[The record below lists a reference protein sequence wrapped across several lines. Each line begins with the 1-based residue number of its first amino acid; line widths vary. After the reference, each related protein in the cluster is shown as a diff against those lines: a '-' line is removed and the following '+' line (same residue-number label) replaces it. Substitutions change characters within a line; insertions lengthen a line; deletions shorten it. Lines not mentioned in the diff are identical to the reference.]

1 MEASGN
7 PTADDLDRQD
17 ARDAMQAEQRQ
28 RQADAQQKEVQREQ
42 EAQQKAAADLQKRQA
57 NTAKEAKYRT
67 GGVETYTDA
76 FGEIQPVVDPL
87 TNKPK
92 QRDLS
97 GPVEWDATGK
107 AYKMERPAG
116 GQWEQKFVDA
126 KADVGPNPAD
136 PNDRFIYKKN
146 TQQPWEAID
155 PERGVFADDN
165 AVRLA
170 SAGRL
175 REQKESALNA
185 ERAKLKVELAKLGPS
200 SRSQAFTAE
209 EKAAQEARQK
219 ASVRLA
225 EIDAEF
231 VGVKSK
237 SLDALAKEE
246 QARLGPQK
254 AAEARA
260 ATFERQKQNI
270 GLLRKASEEEKARL
284 DEEAARLDR
293 LQIRGLRADQI
304 GAHAAQ
310 QEALKVRQQAWEAKA
325 GRIQELENRTNSAPA
340 EEFAA
345 AGKNEPYAPAKLG
358 EMAAGVESQV
368 QQFQAEAAAFNA
380 ENQRR
385 AAEATTPAAQQ
396 AYQSWFAGESA
407 KLDGRR
413 AAISRGQMTVRQA
426 HNDVLS
432 REIDNF
438 AGILEREAGKVGALR
453 KSWSH
458 IPDAEGQTAVRNEE
472 RRAAAGGEAAK
483 EIRQADKD
491 AGILS
496 VAAALPTV
504 EVALRLLGIDDVD
517 GLQEIMHRTASLM
530 RQGAVKKG
538 AELVSDTVTNVGGES
553 VSRADVAI
561 DAVKDPA
568 LAEMLIRSA
577 AIREKLD
584 AASQQGNAKDT
595 AFWSSVDRDM
605 QAEMAGY
612 FQGKAQD
619 GRNLKLAD
627 EQVIPELAKLYQN
640 EHPGP
645 QNLFQRTADKDFP
658 VLEGFGETYQSQL
671 KAFDVKKK
679 AVLAKL
685 PKHLQ
690 EYAEFQAALQQ
701 PIGFWE
707 GFGNFEAGT
716 GMKDIADP
724 LKIASPTT
732 WERIPFMG
740 DAVRKA
746 SLEKVADIAG
756 KLEAGQELTKFEMD
770 YIKSWAIY
778 HQRKGA
784 AWLDSKPS
792 YSVFSAGNAGRII
805 GESLKFGTEMALT
818 GGLSG
823 LGRATAAKLAAS
835 GIAKWG
841 TAAGVAKLTNL
852 ISGRMLQSGL
862 AATTA
867 SKSIGLVAAGLTT
880 TAMNPVAI
888 ANRVLDLRTAP
899 VNVGLGEKGQL
910 AAFIDPDWQRPSKSA
925 SVYQATA
932 TQAAENISE
941 LTGGAASQA
950 MGKLFKAGGS
960 ALAEVLPDKLVSV
973 LARAGAGARV
983 VAQKTGAEGFVKALS
998 QADGAVA
1005 RAMKFHGVGGEM
1017 LEERVVEVM
1026 KIMLGMPQS
1035 EHGMIG
1041 NLAKGQ
1047 LGEAID
1053 QLLLEGVAFAGQGAA
1068 LSLPAQAL
1076 DKISQRRMAAQNLP
1090 GMEGLTASLMEAHS
1104 KLPDEQIMQDLAGL
1118 PALDA
1123 AVPKLAGVASK
1134 IAAAQES
1141 IAAAGKN
1148 KSKALAGHKALAD
1161 ALLERQGIVQELAAL
1176 EPVQTRQRAIAEVQQ
1191 YSPVND
1197 EADAIAAVTPT
1208 EVIARSLG
1216 ADHVSISQLQAA
1228 DEVIANAR
1236 QDLQAATT
1244 VEEQAAAHQAMA
1256 QAHQVRLMA
1265 IAELAGKM
1273 EASPEQ
1279 IAAADQELAAAPDQA
1294 SAGVVRAALKLHRS
1308 GVAAMD
1314 VADLAALGL
1323 ERKGESLVP
1332 VKDAAAPDGLPR
1344 VTMEDGG
1351 APVFTQT
1358 FLDRIGESFPAVAAV
1373 MPRLEMAQRALNAPP
1388 PAAKPVKEKA
1398 QVSAPASVAAPSAGE
1413 RMWQATIDGQAEP
1426 VQISAR
1432 DQAEAMSKA
1441 AQLGKGMVAD
1451 VSEMETTAPEPKP
1464 VDAEENLAS
1473 AMASASGA
1481 AAPTSA
1487 HRRQAKAL
1495 IAAVNRWGKAF
1506 GGIEFRQDDGSD
1518 GLAFKSGKLVVNL
1531 ESLGRNAWMR
1541 LGRWSDRAVMEE
1553 AIHAVAV
1560 YLESQ
1565 GYFSAAELFDLLP
1578 DLTKEKV
1585 ADAYRTV
1592 DQRDPDRSWLLG
1604 HEFIRMVVQ
1613 GRITAGELT
1622 ESRNPTLLATLKN
1635 ALEAIAD
1642 FFRDLAGQL
1651 RADGAAADVVK
1662 KVTDAVDL
1670 LETRVRA
1677 LDAAPETKTPPG
1689 SGQTAGGVNVAAEA
1703 SPGTPGTS
1711 SFAPGLSAN
1720 VSETETNASGLVG
1733 AESVV
1738 TQNGKK
1744 VRVRFVVQ
1752 EAAQARPSHDA
1763 AGNPTPG
1770 YNQALQPRDRSLPEY
1785 RRQAQNIARNLDF
1798 ATAAFFPDTT
1808 TPATTPDLG
1817 APVMTKAGDTII
1829 GNGREIA
1836 IKLAYESGEPAA
1848 QRYRQELIDNA
1859 EKFGLDPAAVA
1870 QLQQPVL
1877 KREIIDELPVEE
1889 LVRFSQESNAGV
1901 AMATNATEYAA
1912 QDAGRIDVA
1921 LLSLLDPNYPLDSAK
1936 NAAFLS
1942 AYTQRVIRGDSKS
1955 NEANVTSSEL
1965 LRRVR
1970 AGIFV
1975 AAYGLDKGGR
1985 QALDRLAGDADDGAR
2000 KITAALLAVA
2010 PVVARARRD
2019 MTAGTLHQADI
2030 APALTAAVQKISVAL
2045 REAKKPAEAYA
2056 TLVESEDM
2064 FDAEPLA
2071 DAVLKF
2077 LVENRKSQSDIV
2089 EALSTYHEMLYQAG
2103 NPQEGDMFGDVGA
2116 PDALALWQRAIDP
2129 RAAAARAE
2137 RHDEITRELRTQ
2149 AERKAFA
2156 AFYVEPGPVMDSLR
2170 AFNRRV
2176 FEAGDYAPGRNS
2188 DQIFHFTA
2196 GFGIRDEL
2204 VDAAVQAL
2212 AGIGPI
2218 DVTMGKTALIAN
2230 HLSVLLEG
2238 SDIERMRKVLAP
2250 FLEHPDRK
2258 ITPHITIAIVKP
2270 GAGEKYVGDS
2280 SFVGQ
2285 TIRFDSI
2292 LFNRRTGRG
2301 NPVVAY
2307 LEPAADLADYVEKV
2321 DSAFYLDPESITN
2334 EPVFS
2339 FGDIRQHID
2348 RIPVSADG
2356 SGPGGEML
2364 VMIPHESI
2372 EHGLEQDVISRLESA
2387 GLKLERKWQGK
2398 PDAVSLADV
2407 YSSKG
2412 KLDKRFVPRIARHNG
2427 ESMSVHVASGPSSV
2441 IQSIRRVSGPAF
2453 ETADVSNL
2461 SAFLDPPK
2469 ITTNHAESQVVHREI
2484 WGTLTKIADD
2494 VRAVGSGV
2502 SGIGISGIED
2512 DLDYMMVVDDVDA
2525 AVAKL
2530 RESGIPFAEEKK
2542 KPFIDTKTGINYRK
2556 FEVAWDQDGY
2566 FDATPLSAKD
2576 RAAAAFGK
2584 SDIGIVQRESW
2595 ARRMTT
2601 HAFIR
2606 YMPDEYK
2613 RQVIESKKAWLDKKA
2628 AIVAEHGGSVKSAK
2642 GDLRYAQWKKDYSNA
2657 KYAILQAA
2665 DRWFGSAAYKD
2676 FSNKSV
2682 ANILRHGVKIPAA
2695 QLIRLSK
2702 RMAAYHQWRMMQ
2714 GMPVESEVV
2723 ADNDPVVR
2731 METADKSFVRLLPP
2745 VPGVQW
2751 EFRKIML
2758 LGKMRPGELPRSE
2771 FRERL
2776 LNVLEK
2782 EVDKFVKG
2790 DGSRLAATAT
2800 MANAI
2805 EKSDTARL
2813 AGDLMQFIPEFVYL
2827 NHLKDSRAEKT
2838 TRLESMILARELLAR
2853 YTQSSTLQSNEQ
2865 RTQITRREAQ
2875 RSIRLR
2881 QNQEDDERGN
2891 GQQSGDPPSKGISGL
2906 REGGGS
2912 RFEEGD
2918 SLGERSLR
2926 TQGDLFEWAASLPA
2940 VVKQSK
2946 PAFAAAVKSELPR
2959 PVQPK
2964 TNQAFSDLFDFAS
2977 NRTDNPPDEP
2987 VQIAKSPARKPAKN
3001 GGMGAGF
3008 DLFDWGASST
3018 RDEAGSGGNSEMGG
3032 QPGGNAPPGDGTGDG
3047 IRGNRDNDGQGAG
3060 ESTGGGTNDLPAES
3074 SGPTLDE
3081 LRPRVA
3087 RPAPGTPERN
3097 FSFAA
3102 TDRLQPSGLK
3112 AKLKANLEA
3121 LDLLRVLEAE
3131 DRLPTTEEKSVLA
3144 RYSGWG
3150 ALSQVFDEFSY
3161 EGQAEIERDIRTW
3174 KQLAARNPYD
3184 EVYAARVREYEE
3196 KLEKNNRWRE
3206 TWGESYERIK
3216 AELSPEEWN
3225 AARDSTINA
3234 HYTSPPVISSMW
3246 AAVRRFGFR
3255 GGNVLEPAGG
3265 IGHFFGLMPEEFADR
3280 SRLYGVELDRLTAR
3294 IFAKLYPEAKVQQ
3307 RAYQKT
3313 EIPTGSIDLA
3323 ISNVPFANLMI
3334 SDEALPGA
3342 PPDFSLH
3349 NYFFAKALQHV
3360 RPGGIIAFITS
3371 AHTMDSSADQRKWLA
3386 ERAEFVGAIRLPNTA
3401 FRGNAST
3408 DVVTDIIFLRKPD
3421 GSDVKMPRESWSK
3434 TAPVTLEN
3442 GTVLQVN
3449 EYFARHPEMILGR
3462 LADDGSMYGGKDK
3475 KEMTVHPDETP
3486 LPDALALA
3494 VERLP
3499 ENIMDQVESDALGEI
3514 ASGRDIGLKPGQ
3526 LYVEDDVLKRWGS
3539 LVPPPPGVIG
3549 FDFIRARDALNN
3561 LYALERNP
3569 KSTDV
3574 EIESARRKLNE
3585 EYDRFVKRHGIFHE
3599 RKVAKQLAGDPDF
3612 FKLVGLEIPDKAKK
3626 LGKNEKQTYSKAS
3639 VFTRRAL
3646 SPVEPPGEISSVADG
3661 IVASLAWKGRVDP
3674 RWIAARM
3681 TRSIDDV
3688 VEELWTND
3696 AVFNDPETGLFE
3708 PRDLYLS
3715 GNVRKKLATAKAA
3728 AGNDERLMRNVSELE
3743 KVQPAP
3749 IPFEGLYPRLGA
3761 GWVPPDIISR
3771 WLRDEYDSDIKV
3783 IHVLAKGEGST
3794 DSWKVLE
3801 RSVGA
3806 RGALAGTSRMSLGKT
3821 LLNALNLTYPRFTDP
3836 DGSGGRVFDKTG
3848 TEAAKAAIEKLK
3860 ESFEKWAR
3868 GAQDSIKENLTKA
3881 YNDKHNG
3888 FVKRVYDGQHLTMP
3902 WVSKEF
3908 ELYPSKKNVV
3918 WRAISDRR
3926 VLVAHGVGGGK
3937 AQPLDARILTP
3948 TGWKLMGE
3956 IKVGDEVIAGDGS
3969 ATAVTGVFPQG
3980 EKDIFRV
3987 SMSDG
3992 ASTETC
3998 GEHLWLTHTYYSR
4011 SKAQEAKRLGK
4022 QWECGKP
4029 EVRTLDEIRNTL
4041 HGRNVGGREAVNHS
4055 IPMVGAAQFALQPV
4069 PLSPYFVGVLIGDG
4083 SLTQGTPSFSKPDKE
4098 IADKVAAELPDG
4110 VSMRRVAAGGK
4121 CDQWTF
4127 TTPRGAPNPVTDA
4140 LRALNLQ
4147 GTHSHERFVPDCYKW
4162 NGPDVRLA
4170 VLQGLMDT
4178 DGWADKRGTSLHFS
4192 TSSRRLAD
4200 DMAFLVQSLGGTASI
4215 RVKHPTFTHL
4225 GEKKQGRPAYSMT
4238 ISLPEGTEAFR
4249 LARKASVVVP
4259 KTKYPPRRYI
4269 TAVEPVGKKL
4279 AQCISVAHPSHLY
4292 VTDDFIVTHN
4302 TVIGT
4307 AIAMELRRFGLAKK
4321 PLILVHNATLEQ
4333 FAAEI
4338 GRMAPQARILVARK
4352 EDLEGDSRR
4361 EFYGRIASGD
4371 WDAVVMAHSTFDRIP
4386 DDPAAEEEALQELID
4401 ELVEAIKEGGG
4412 SKSKDPTVKEW
4423 VKMLEKLRAQIAK
4436 LKNRK
4441 NVDTVMTFQEMGID
4455 ALIVDEAHLYKKLPF
4470 MSKIKKV
4477 MGIDKG
4483 ASKRGTAL
4491 MTRARWIQKLN
4502 RGGNVFTMTGTPV
4515 TNTLGETW
4523 NAIRLIAPDILKDQS
4538 VSSFDSFVTTFAKIE
4553 TRDEL
4558 GAGNKYKRVTRL
4570 ARFSNLPEWNATF
4583 GQIAD
4588 IKLGGDMDVKNR
4600 PEIDGGGPQLID
4612 IPITPGVSQFTAFIR
4627 QVSDLYDQSDP
4638 KVKKEFSHVP
4648 LTLYGA
4654 ARAASIDL
4662 RLVDPSA
4669 PDEPGSK
4676 VNRMVEEVLKIA
4688 NETKDYSGT
4697 QVIFS
4702 DSIRSVTTDALR
4714 AFAGG
4719 DFRVEVDE
4727 DEDADSEEDGE
4738 DDDESATGFN
4748 VYEEIRRKLIAG
4760 GMKPDEVALI
4770 AEAKNDKQREEI
4782 FNRVNEGSI
4791 RVIIGST
4798 QKLGTGVNMQRLM
4811 KAAHQLDVPW
4821 TPAEIEQREGR
4832 VYRQGNI
4839 HGELK
4844 IPVRLIRYGMRETLD
4859 AALWQKQED
4868 KARITKEALSGK
4880 LTAREIDDDAAL
4892 LSAAET
4898 KAILTGPDGL
4908 KLFRLQQKLRELDS
4922 AEATWRHGKEL
4933 AYVMHLTAQG
4943 EKNYSSSAQ
4952 PLLQR
4957 LVNAIGPLGV
4967 GEIERTWQFN
4977 GKEISK
4983 ADLVK
4988 TVNQKMEQSWKL
5000 FEDGQALASNLP
5012 TVGVVTVNGV
5022 PIDIGKPRV
5031 SRGTDNVVMLW
5042 PVSVLGMEL
5051 PRTGASWMTETGK
5064 IGIFMADQ
5072 AAAITSGDTLVGVV
5086 EKSLAKA
5093 MERLAEI
5100 EGRLAKVDQRIEA
5113 AKKMLDAPFEQ
5124 AAEMEAV
5131 VRELNELMDKMSGRE
5146 KVVVGRRTAAPSGA
5160 PREAPMEPRA
5170 LSTQGF
5176 SHANRLRNARQI
5188 RDRILAVP
5196 ENDRTLGQKNSL
5208 RVVEAAIRESERA
5221 LGQWALP
5228 DDEEFSRNHAGT
5240 DVGQDLGRPMLFT
5253 QSISEIRNKFV
5264 QWENAALRER
5274 SIASARLERERQRVL
5289 DEPPLTSYEPAVT
5302 WLLDALI
5309 HGRNVLLSGGNAF
5322 TSPPIY
5328 REGYDSHRRDY
5339 DRAAARLLQAMRVA
5353 MNGLNN
5359 QMFAVSDLDQ
5369 RALFTQGAR
5378 DEMAEIERRTKADG
5392 TWLLAPNGK
5401 PTNLTARQWVQVR
5414 TKRFKDWFGDW
5425 EAMEKRNA
5433 LDSMPAIAV
5442 DSSPLGNAAD
5452 VGFQNNARS
5461 IYRTLGQ
5468 AVNRGR
5474 TIQFVMSG
5482 FRKLRSH
5489 SADSRTLR
5497 IIPGLKTLMERA
5509 ILIRTESD
5517 DRKNADVL
5525 AWHFY
5530 AARAVLDGE
5539 AVYVKLVVREERG
5552 GRSVLDFFDDSTVTT
5567 EKAIQTPAFNAGP
5580 DSLSKDKLRQWW
5592 QSVNPTGI
5600 SKVVDENGEPMVVYH
5615 GTARV
5620 SVFDVATRQVWLTDD
5635 PLVAEHYAGYNEKT
5649 IMPLFARITAPL
5661 EAHGAEDI
5669 IDVLESQGLDSD
5681 AISDSLGAD
5690 TRFSWAWIQEG
5701 GKKVT
5706 QAIEEAGHDGVM
5718 AYDDWLTVDEDSP
5731 LLEAKGEGIYEHQ
5744 SWVVFHPTQIKSATE
5759 NSGEYGPDEPSILR
5773 TQASETPQSL
5783 LAELESPLDASQKE
5797 ALGRAMLGESGKPGM
5812 FRYKDS
5818 NSTDLAQVLRDFGLP
5833 TAEIEVIPNYYNN
5846 HLHQKTGSIEISLP
5860 GVKGK
5865 VMLLD
5870 TDRKDVRINSYYTG
5884 NLEPF
5889 QASAIYQA
5897 AYTWMLNNGKR
5908 SVPDY
5913 KYTDDGIFRRVSQM
5927 ISSALRHKTV
5937 RHLHPH
5943 RQVRLGFVGGEGEA
5957 DPRLAFTIGELA
5969 YNEAKMTLQRLV
5981 NSGINPYGRKVPGTH
5996 GAGDAIESEMA
6007 VAPSDEQETTKAQR
6021 MHVRI
6026 GKATADRASWVAL
6039 WLRTHREFQRR
6050 GHLGDVG
6057 NVPEQRPD
6065 YPALPPRS
6073 LYTQPDTFEELLK
6086 KSGVDLA
6093 ALDAITDE
6101 AGGEKSPWRTVG
6113 RPDLAFGAG
6122 IDTPADPVIL
6132 GMDAYRQA
6140 TATPQTF
6147 EDWDRQARAI
6157 VETDYD
6163 GAMRHVVNYAMDL
6176 GGVQLDAV
6184 WTRVAQILVERES
6197 RLPLTP
6203 DRQRKLQAIVWAYR
6217 EAGTTQ
6223 ARGFAARRD
6232 PFKTPSERHREF
6244 LVKSILTPPAAI
6256 RKKMEEAA
6264 TTQEKQ
6270 AILEADRTGRL
6281 AKIEAAFSRMG
6292 ITLDDIFNG
6301 DTEVNLK
6308 KSIFVQRSVAHLSLA
6323 QKRAVELLQGAEK
6336 SFKEI
6341 AKVTGLTV
6349 DQVQT
6354 IKADVVARIRAD
6366 LMRRVQL
6373 AREANRSLSTQ
6384 GEEMI
6389 DVDFAALANLSPA
6402 ELEAELEKL
6411 TRRMGFF
6418 PDAQQGKR
6426 KTVRR
6431 PKQRIFVPPP
6441 VSAVESPDRPMGRP
6455 TAGYQQPL
6463 FPPRQ
6468 TPDRPMGPPTAGRQP
6483 GLFPPA
6489 EPSPDRPMG
6498 RPTRGGQQLLWS
6510 ELPARDVS
6518 VLRGADMGNP
6528 EDAVGLSRTAAA
6540 AVSSGMDALQEF
6552 WINNILSGPTTQT
6565 VNIIGNTASGVWEFT
6580 VQRGMD
6586 ALLNLVFR
6594 NEDAAT
6600 FGEMKYIARAL
6611 TPGAARAARLMA
6623 KTWRSET
6630 DWFMS
6635 DVMDKQMNLFE
6646 TGPQGEGHKPAIKG
6660 AKGRVIRV
6668 PGRALMAMDAFFKGQ
6683 LGTMEAAAQAYRIAK
6698 KEGLNGEPL
6707 QLRINE
6713 LVNTPGSQ
6721 AWQLAVQKARE
6732 LTFQEDLP
6740 QLVKDFQRLR
6750 NSSRILQFIFPFIRT
6765 PYNIFR
6771 TGIRKSPVGAL
6782 NLAWHLGK
6790 HGLAKMGADGIT
6802 TAAPPQMIRWLAEQT
6817 LAWIAMAMFYGAM
6830 EGDDDDDKKWL
6841 LITGSPPKESGQRAL
6856 QERSLGGSYVLK
6868 IGPLRVNYG
6877 RIEPLATILGTTTD
6891 MIRTGKGG
6899 GDSGKRAATVIDSIR
6914 AQTLNKTF
6922 LDGLA
6927 NLVDAVERPG
6937 KWDSKMK
6944 DFLLKAIVP
6953 NIIRQPLRNID
6964 ETPREYAS
6972 SDWWYPAFPVPA
6984 GSAPKVDPATGEDK
6998 TKGGNAASRILFPP
7012 VPPVAPISDLDKT
7025 LRKYN
7030 RENPEKA
7037 WGPEAPDD
7045 VLTYT
7050 PKQGDTPAVRI
7061 KLNKNAFHALQ
7072 VRSATLA
7079 KEAMEGMDMPATE
7092 AGINRI
7098 RRIFEDARE
7107 KARQDLRKR
7116 APELLGEVIK

>member
-1 MEASGN
+1 M
-7 PTADDLDRQD
+7 
-17 ARDAMQAEQRQ
+17 
-28 RQADAQQKEVQREQ
+28 
-42 EAQQKAAADLQKRQA
+42 
-57 NTAKEAKYRT
+57 
-67 GGVETYTDA
+67 
-76 FGEIQPVVDPL
+76 
-87 TNKPK
+87 
-92 QRDLS
+92 
-97 GPVEWDATGK
+97 
-107 AYKMERPAG
+107 
-116 GQWEQKFVDA
+116 
-126 KADVGPNPAD
+126 
-136 PNDRFIYKKN
+136 
-146 TQQPWEAID
+146 
-155 PERGVFADDN
+155 
-165 AVRLA
+165 
-170 SAGRL
+170 
-175 REQKESALNA
+175 
-185 ERAKLKVELAKLGPS
+185 
-200 SRSQAFTAE
+200 
-209 EKAAQEARQK
+209 
-219 ASVRLA
+219 
-225 EIDAEF
+225 
-231 VGVKSK
+231 
-237 SLDALAKEE
+237 
-246 QARLGPQK
+246 
-254 AAEARA
+254 
-260 ATFERQKQNI
+260 
-270 GLLRKASEEEKARL
+270 
-284 DEEAARLDR
+284 
-293 LQIRGLRADQI
+293 
-304 GAHAAQ
+304 
-310 QEALKVRQQAWEAKA
+310 
-325 GRIQELENRTNSAPA
+325 
-340 EEFAA
+340 
-345 AGKNEPYAPAKLG
+345 
-358 EMAAGVESQV
+358 
-368 QQFQAEAAAFNA
+368 
-380 ENQRR
+380 
-385 AAEATTPAAQQ
+385 
-396 AYQSWFAGESA
+396 
-407 KLDGRR
+407 
-413 AAISRGQMTVRQA
+413 
-426 HNDVLS
+426 
-432 REIDNF
+432 
-438 AGILEREAGKVGALR
+438 
-453 KSWSH
+453 
-458 IPDAEGQTAVRNEE
+458 
-472 RRAAAGGEAAK
+472 
-483 EIRQADKD
+483 
-491 AGILS
+491 
-496 VAAALPTV
+496 
-504 EVALRLLGIDDVD
+504 
-517 GLQEIMHRTASLM
+517 
-530 RQGAVKKG
+530 
-538 AELVSDTVTNVGGES
+538 
-553 VSRADVAI
+553 SRADVAVE
-561 DAVKDPA
+561 AMKDPQMS
-568 LAEMLIRSA
+568 EMLIRSA
-577 AIREKLD
+577 VIREKAD
-584 AASQQGNAKDT
+584 AAKAQGNAKDA
-595 AFWSSVDRDM
+595 AFWDSVDRDM
-605 QAEMAGY
+605 RGEMAGY
-612 FQGKAQD
+612 FQGKAQA
-619 GRNLKLAD
+619 GKNLKLAD
-627 EQVIPELAKLYQN
+627 EEVIPSLAKLYQD
-640 EHPGP
+640 ESPGAR
-645 QNLFQRTADKDFP
+645 NWMQRTSDKDIP
-658 VLEGFGETYQSQL
+658 ILEGFGDSYESQL
-671 KAFDVKKK
+671 KAFNVKKK
-679 AVLAKL
+679 ALLSKL
-685 PKHLQ
+685 PEGLR

-701 PIGFWE
+701 PISFGE
-707 GFGNFEAGT
+707 GLAHFEGRTGT
-716 GMKDIADP
+716 EDVADP
-724 LKIASPTT
+724 LKIANPTT

-740 DAVRKA
+740 DVVRKA
-746 SLEKVADIAG
+746 TLEQVADIAG
-756 KLEAGQELTKFEMD
+756 KLERGQELTKFEMD
-770 YIKSWAIY
+770 YIKSYTIY
-778 HQRKGA
+778 HQRKGSE
-784 AWLDSKPS
+784 WGSNKPTD
-792 YSVFSAGNAGRII
+792 SVFSPGTAGKVI
-805 GESLKFGTEMALT
+805 GESLKFGAEMALT
-818 GGLSG
+818 GGLAG
-823 LGRATAAKLAAS
+823 LGRATAAKLTAT
-835 GIAKWG
+835 GLAKWG
-841 TAAGVAKLTNL
+841 TVAGLAKLTNL
-852 ISGRMLQSGL
+852 ISGKLLQSGRL
-862 AATTA
+862 GNVA
-867 SKSIGLVAAGLTT
+867 SKSGGVVAQGLTAA
-880 TAMNPVAI
+880 AMNPVAV
-888 ANRVLDLRTAP
+888 ANRVLEMRTAP
-899 VNVGLGEKGQL
+899 VQVSLGDKAAL
-910 AAFIDPDWQRPSKSA
+910 TAFIDPDWQRPSKAEAVYKASA
-925 SVYQATA
+925 SHAVGYV
-932 TQAAENISE
+932 SE
-941 LTGGAASQA
+941 LTGGAAVRA
-950 MGKLFKAGGS
+950 LGTAFRAAGS
-960 ALAEVLPDKLVSV
+960 ALAEVIPDKVISM
-973 LARAGAGARV
+973 LARAGTAGRV
-983 VAQKTGAEGFVKALS
+983 VAQKTGAAKLGEILNRTDSAMAKAM
-998 QADGAVA
+998 
-1005 RAMKFHGVGGEM
+1005 RFHSVGGEM
-1017 LEERVVEVM
+1017 LEERIDEVM
-1026 KIMLGMPQS
+1026 RIMLGMPEES
-1035 EHGMIG
+1035 GMVG

-1047 LGEAID
+1047 FGDALD
-1053 QLLLEGVAFAGQGAA
+1053 QLLLEGVAFAGQGGAMNIPVAA
-1068 LSLPAQAL
+1068 LDSMR
-1076 DKISQRRMAAQNLP
+1076 QRREAKQDLP
-1090 GMEGLTASLMEAHS
+1090 GMMAMNESMAKAHEEYSDAMLAEELKGLPVWDAAAPKLMEAS
-1104 KLPDEQIMQDLAGL
+1104 ANL
-1118 PALDA
+1118 
-1123 AVPKLAGVASK
+1123 S
-1134 IAAAQES
+1134 AAQEE
-1141 IAAAGKN
+1141 AAKAKGPVGQMKAQV
-1148 KSKALAGHKALAD
+1148 ALAQAMTARQAL
-1161 ALLERQGIVQELAAL
+1161 IQELAG
-1176 EPVQTRQRAIAEVQQ
+1176 EVPVQQRQRAVRTVQA
-1191 YSPVND
+1191 YAPTNA
-1197 EADAIAAVTPT
+1197 EADSILEAAPT
-1208 EVIARSLG
+1208 EALIASLG
-1216 ADHVSISQLQAA
+1216 ESDAGMADQIRAA
-1228 DEVIANAR
+1228 DEIIAASR
-1236 QDLQAATT
+1236 KDLEAAQT
-1244 VEEQAAAHQAMA
+1244 VEDQAAAHEQLW
-1256 QAHQVRLMA
+1256 QAHSVRIQAL
-1265 IAELAGKM
+1265 ESLAGIPPAGVDM
-1273 EASPEQ
+1273 APAIEA
-1279 IAAADQELAAAPDQA
+1279 ANQELDASPDQA
-1294 SAGVVRAALKLHRS
+1294 AAATARAALKLHRS
-1308 GVAAMD
+1308 GPAAMD

-1323 ERKGESLVP
+1323 VRSGDGQLEVS
-1332 VKDAAAPDGLPR
+1332 KDAVAADGVPR
-1344 VTMEDGG
+1344 M
-1351 APVFTQT
+1351 T
-1358 FLDRIGESFPAVAAV
+1358 FAKNGQVIFSQPFIDRMAASFPAAAAIL
-1373 MPRLEMAQRALNAPP
+1373 PRSESAQRALFDRP
-1388 PAAKPVKEKA
+1388 AKPAKVEAAPTPIQAVA
-1398 QVSAPASVAAPSAGE
+1398 QSVAAAAAPVRPAARGQ
-1413 RMWQATIDGQAEP
+1413 RKWQASIEGQSAP
-1426 VQISAR
+1426 VVVEAPTE
-1432 DQAEAMSKA
+1432 AEALKA
-1441 AQLGKGMVAD
+1441 AARLGKGMVVD
-1451 VSEMETTAPEPKP
+1451 VSEMEAEQP
-1464 VDAEENLAS
+1464 AEEDAPVSENEKRSAAADFAGRLAQ
-1473 AMASASGA
+1473 AAGI
-1481 AAPTSA
+1481 AAPTPAMQRHAERVMDAVERWSA
-1487 HRRQAKAL
+1487 
-1495 IAAVNRWGKAF
+1495 AF
-1506 GGIEFRQDDGSD
+1506 SGFEFRDDDSG
-1518 GLAFKSGKLVVNL
+1518 GFGFHNGKLTVNL
-1531 ESLGRNAWMR
+1531 RKLARKVGNRTEGWA
-1541 LGRWSDRAVMEE
+1541 DRAILEE

-1560 YLESQ
+1560 ALEKAGKFKADQ
-1565 GYFSAAELFDLLP
+1565 IFNALPPKVQAKVRAAYA
-1578 DLTKEKV
+1578 T
-1585 ADAYRTV
+1585 ADDAW
-1592 DQRDPDRSWLLG
+1592 SLG
-1604 HEFIRMVVQ
+1604 HEFLRMIVQ
-1613 GRITAGELT
+1613 GRIDAGELT
-1622 ESRNPTLLATLKN
+1622 ESKDIGLLKRLKS
-1635 ALEAIAD
+1635 ALRAIAD
-1642 FFRDLAGQL
+1642 FFRDLAGNL
-1651 RADGAAADVVK
+1651 KSEGAAADVVAM
-1662 KVTDAVDL
+1662 VTGAADL
-1670 LETRVRA
+1670 IESRVRE
-1677 LDAAPETKTPPG
+1677 LDAATKNKGGTDGSQKEKAGQGNTLLSDPAANHGNNQLLSSADEASTQWDMANRTRRATEWQEGAIDALAAFGRANLAGASRLGAHGMTKASTLTQGFRDLIGMLTNGLDRNRNGGWLHTAPLTVDAGSSTGTTAGGYATRDGPFILVQRENSGAMEGRLESVGAILVNDVHAGQVDAIRAAIQSIRPDIQVALFSEVDSVAKALLNQKTKTPPASNLETPPAG
-1689 SGQTAGGVNVAAEA
+1689 QSGAG
-1703 SPGTPGTS
+1703 
-1711 SFAPGLSAN
+1711 
-1720 VSETETNASGLVG
+1720 ASGNLSTVIH
-1733 AESVV
+1733 
-1738 TQNGKK
+1738 NGQRVK
-1744 VRVRFVVQ
+1744 VRFVAK
-1752 EAAQARPSHDA
+1752 ETDNIRASHDA
-1763 AGNPTPG
+1763 EGHPTPG
-1770 YNQALQPRDRSLPEY
+1770 YNQKLQPRDRSLDEY
-1785 RRQAQNIARNLDF
+1785 VTQVKNISQNLDF
-1798 ATAAFFPDTT
+1798 ATAAFFPGTD

-1817 APVMTKAGDTII
+1817 APILEMDKKEGEEGEEGERGDSVI
-1829 GNGREIA
+1829 GNGRMAA
-1836 IKLAYESGEPAA
+1836 IKRAYAVGEPSAEQYRRDFIANAA
-1848 QRYRQELIDNA
+1848 
-1859 EKFGLDPAAVA
+1859 KFGLDPATVA
-1870 QLQQPVL
+1870 AMRHPFLG
-1877 KREIIDELPVEE
+1877 REIVEDLSLDELI
-1889 LVRFSQESNAGV
+1889 RFSEDSNDGPS
-1901 AMATNATEYAA
+1901 MQTNAVEFAA
-1912 QDAGRIDVA
+1912 QDAGRIDA
-1921 LLSLLDPNYPLDSAK
+1921 GLLSLMDPNYALDSAK
-1936 NAAFLS
+1936 NARFLQVY
-1942 AYTQRVIRGDSKS
+1942 AERVIKGADKRDQEGKKKRV
-1955 NEANVTSSEL
+1955 NEINMTSSEF

-1970 AGIFV
+1970 NGIFV
-1975 AAYGLDKGGR
+1975 AAYRLDNGGR
-1985 QALDRLAGDADDGAR
+1985 QALDRLAGDSDDGAKR
-2000 KITAALLAVA
+2000 ITAALLTVA
-2010 PVVARARRD
+2010 PIVARARQD
-2019 MTAGTLHQADI
+2019 MAAGALHPVDV

-2045 REAKKPAEAYA
+2045 REAKKAADAYA
-2056 TLVESEDM
+2056 TLTESDDM
-2064 FDAEPLA
+2064 FDADPLA
-2071 DAVLKF
+2071 NSVLRY
-2077 LVENRKSQSDIV
+2077 LVENRKNQGAIE
-2089 EALSTYHEMLYQAG
+2089 EAISGFYERVYQAG
-2103 NPQEGDMFGDVGA
+2103 NPQEGDMFGPVEA
-2116 PDALALWQRAIDP
+2116 PDALAIWQRSSDP
-2129 RAAAARAE
+2129 QAQADRTRE
-2137 RHDEITRELRTQ
+2137 HEGITRQLNAQRDLYPHEADGDFRSNWKVPSEGRIVRLEDGRIGTVT
-2149 AERKAFA
+2149 RF
-2156 AFYVEPGPVMDSLR
+2156 VDSGD
-2170 AFNRRV
+2170 FDV
-2176 FEAGDYAPGRNS
+2176 TTEAGDVVTNLSSKAVWVKLTPEELELEPWLISRLQSFAEMLPDFNATLDAIAGILPDAIPLKAPLKGAPRALEKGGEKLKIWKEKWIVGKIDAEPSPEAVIASLSDILRGSIMVDAQHQIMEANAVILSAFAHDSSHVETKKADRIFRTADGMVEITISDRFEHPTAAGYSDVQFKVQVAPGHFAEVQVHIPEMLAAKEGNEVKKMGVPEKYWPENLHIPGLNPEKPGHALFSEYRSPMTGSKQKRRLERQMGDLYRAARETHAARLAVTPARSNASSREMRWTNGSSPVSSVTSGTTDFPLGPRTQNLPSSMATGSPSSSIKNS
-2188 DQIFHFTA
+2188 ASGPNSTGSISSFIANYYRSRREKKQQDKAHVITSGNISDYAGTVDVAALAARKNNFRGAFVIEPGAFKLVRLSQLISTKNELQDKKFIAGLKKDPRQTAADWIVKAIENEAGAKKRDPLDVIDNQDGTYTIVDGNATAQALMLAGWSAVPVRIVDAPEKALGTQLDLFDWAATAPAAVKASRPAMAAAVKKLPPAVQPKDNA
-2196 GFGIRDEL
+2196 GFGEL
-2204 VDAAVQAL
+2204 FDFAQT
-2212 AGIGPI
+2212 AG
-2218 DVTMGKTALIAN
+2218 
-2230 HLSVLLEG
+2230 
-2238 SDIERMRKVLAP
+2238 
-2250 FLEHPDRK
+2250 
-2258 ITPHITIAIVKP
+2258 
-2270 GAGEKYVGDS
+2270 Y
-2280 SFVGQ
+2280 
-2285 TIRFDSI
+2285 
-2292 LFNRRTGRG
+2292 
-2301 NPVVAY
+2301 
-2307 LEPAADLADYVEKV
+2307 
-2321 DSAFYLDPESITN
+2321 
-2334 EPVFS
+2334 
-2339 FGDIRQHID
+2339 
-2348 RIPVSADG
+2348 
-2356 SGPGGEML
+2356 
-2364 VMIPHESI
+2364 
-2372 EHGLEQDVISRLESA
+2372 
-2387 GLKLERKWQGK
+2387 
-2398 PDAVSLADV
+2398 
-2407 YSSKG
+2407 
-2412 KLDKRFVPRIARHNG
+2412 
-2427 ESMSVHVASGPSSV
+2427 
-2441 IQSIRRVSGPAF
+2441 
-2453 ETADVSNL
+2453 
-2461 SAFLDPPK
+2461 
-2469 ITTNHAESQVVHREI
+2469 
-2484 WGTLTKIADD
+2484 
-2494 VRAVGSGV
+2494 
-2502 SGIGISGIED
+2502 
-2512 DLDYMMVVDDVDA
+2512 
-2525 AVAKL
+2525 
-2530 RESGIPFAEEKK
+2530 
-2542 KPFIDTKTGINYRK
+2542 
-2556 FEVAWDQDGY
+2556 
-2566 FDATPLSAKD
+2566 
-2576 RAAAAFGK
+2576 
-2584 SDIGIVQRESW
+2584 
-2595 ARRMTT
+2595 
-2601 HAFIR
+2601 
-2606 YMPDEYK
+2606 
-2613 RQVIESKKAWLDKKA
+2613 
-2628 AIVAEHGGSVKSAK
+2628 
-2642 GDLRYAQWKKDYSNA
+2642 
-2657 KYAILQAA
+2657 
-2665 DRWFGSAAYKD
+2665 
-2676 FSNKSV
+2676 
-2682 ANILRHGVKIPAA
+2682 
-2695 QLIRLSK
+2695 
-2702 RMAAYHQWRMMQ
+2702 
-2714 GMPVESEVV
+2714 
-2723 ADNDPVVR
+2723 
-2731 METADKSFVRLLPP
+2731 
-2745 VPGVQW
+2745 
-2751 EFRKIML
+2751 
-2758 LGKMRPGELPRSE
+2758 
-2771 FRERL
+2771 
-2776 LNVLEK
+2776 
-2782 EVDKFVKG
+2782 
-2790 DGSRLAATAT
+2790 AATDE
-2800 MANAI
+2800 AN
-2805 EKSDTARL
+2805 
-2813 AGDLMQFIPEFVYL
+2813 
-2827 NHLKDSRAEKT
+2827 
-2838 TRLESMILARELLAR
+2838 
-2853 YTQSSTLQSNEQ
+2853 
-2865 RTQITRREAQ
+2865 
-2875 RSIRLR
+2875 
-2881 QNQEDDERGN
+2881 DERGN
-2891 GQQSGDPPSKGISGL
+2891 RRTDSGAGKRPARKP
-2906 REGGGS
+2906 RVGGS
-2912 RFEEGD
+2912 
-2918 SLGERSLR
+2918 L
-2926 TQGDLFEWAASLPA
+2926 
-2940 VVKQSK
+2940 
-2946 PAFAAAVKSELPR
+2946 
-2959 PVQPK
+2959 
-2964 TNQAFSDLFDFAS
+2964 DLFDFVS
-2977 NRTDNPPDEP
+2977 SQT
-2987 VQIAKSPARKPAKN
+2987 
-3001 GGMGAGF
+3001 GAG
-3008 DLFDWGASST
+3008 T
-3018 RDEAGSGGNSEMGG
+3018 ESGGDAEMGG
-3032 QPGGNAPPGDGTGDG
+3032 RPGEIAADGDSGGSG
-3047 IRGNRDNDGQGAG
+3047 IRGDGGRNGRGGAESADGQPEG
-3060 ESTGGGTNDLPAES
+3060 ESEKPGAKTPR
-3074 SGPTLDE
+3074 P
-3081 LRPRVA
+3081 LRAPRSRRVE
-3087 RPAPGTPERN
+3087 RPEPGTPERN

-3121 LDLLRVLEAE
+3121 LDLLRVLETE

-4727 DEDADSEEDGE
+4727 DEDADSEEAGE

-4898 KAILTGPDGL
+4898 KAILTGEDGL

-5176 SHANRLRNARQI
+5176 SHENRLRNAKKMRE
-5188 RDRILAVP
+5188 RILSVP
-5196 ENDRTLGQKNSL
+5196 ENERTPRQKTTLLTIES
-5208 RVVEAAIRESERA
+5208 AIRESERA

-5889 QASAIYQA
+5889 QTSAIYQA

-6552 WINNILSGPTTQT
+6552 WINNILSGPTTQA

-6683 LGTMEAAAQAYRIAK
+6683 IGTMEAAAQAYRIAK

-6984 GSAPKVDPATGEDK
+6984 GGAPKVDPATGEDK